1 MALVGVVGQVSRDL
15 VHGEARLGGPVL
27 YASRAL
33 AAAGAEFVAAAKCTP
48 VEAELLAPGVE
59 CLPAR
64 SVPAFSFRYDGDVRE
79 MTVESL
85 GEPWTPGDLERL
97 PELPGWVQVGAVTRS
112 DFPAATLAALAR
124 GRQLALDAHGL
135 ARVPRLGPLALDAA
149 YDPALLEHVA
159 VLKLAE
165 EEALAIAGSIEP
177 DALRAL
183 GVPEVVL
190 TFGSRGALVVTPG
203 AAERV
208 DAHRRPGLDPTG
220 AGDVFLAGY
229 VLARAEGVD
238 PVAAAHRGAALV
250 AETLAP

>member
-1 MALVGVVGQVSRDL
+1 VPSA
-15 VHGEARLGGPVL
+15 
-27 YASRAL
+27 
-33 AAAGAEFVAAAKCTP
+33 
-48 VEAELLAPGVE
+48 
-59 CLPAR
+59 

-79 MTVESL
+79 MTVEAL

-124 GRQLALDAHGL
+124 GRRLALDAHGL
-135 ARVPRLGPLALDAA
+135 ARVPRLGPLALDGAF
-149 YDPALLEHVA
+149 DPALLEHLA

-165 EEALAIAGSIEP
+165 EEALAIAGSTEP

-190 TFGSRGALVVTPG
+190 TFGSRGALVVT
-203 AAERV
+203 ADTAERV
-208 DAHRRPGLDPTG
+208 EAHRRPGLDPTG

-229 VLARAEGVD
+229 VLSRAEGIE
-238 PVAAAHRGAALV
+238 PVGAANRGAALV
-250 AETLAP
+250 AETLAS